1 MFAVFNLGKPF
12 PTLCKHFPDKQVR
25 REKGKQ
31 STPMESTA
39 FMCFQYDNILYLDFV
54 DGGEMVVVEQS
65 WTDIL
70 ATLPAALARRVYGT

>member
-1 MFAVFNLGKPF
+1 
-12 PTLCKHFPDKQVR
+12 
-25 REKGKQ
+25 
-31 STPMESTA
+31 MESTA